1 MVNYI
6 VIECTAVISLDSTA
20 IHMIESLHREFKER
34 GIRVCFAAVG
44 NRMEKDLHRAGLV
57 DKIGAKWF
65 HASVHGAVTFC
76 ILHRSKNRGNSALD
90 DDEVTEEEMQGD
102 LSEVVKVR

>member
-44 NRMEKDLHRAGLV
+44 NRMEKDLRRAGLV

-65 HASVHGAVTFC
+65 HASVHGAVKFC

-102 LSEVVKVR
+102 LGEVVKVR